1 MCCSILTNV
10 EEIVKKVRLSLKRG
24 SKPLSFTL
32 YDSAE
37 SAFYLKDE
45 PPYPDGFE
53 EDYRRVVTL
62 KPGEILEVEWIGS
75 EWVFADDLEDFL
87 YKPLLFNNN
96 AYDKYDKVRV
106 GKISPLKG
114 SEQKLGYLEVYAG
127 WILGG
132 HVPWESQVHQNG
144 LKITEVKGRIQSK
157 FDFPKLF
164 SDPSMGLLQQQE
176 EEQPLSEILN

>member
-1 MCCSILTNV
+1 M
-10 EEIVKKVRLSLKRG
+10 KKVRLSLKRG
-24 SKPLSFTL
+24 SKPWSFTL

-53 EDYRRVVTL
+53 EDYRKVVHL

-75 EWVFADDLEDFL
+75 EWVFSDDPEDMLF
-87 YKPLLFNNN
+87 KMILLNND

-106 GKISPLKG
+106 GKITPMKG
-114 SEQKLGYLEVYAG
+114 TQQKMGYLEVYAG

-132 HVPWESQVHQNG
+132 HVPWASQDLQNG

-164 SDPSMGLLQQQE
+164 SDPTMGLLQQQE
-176 EEQPLSEILN
+176 EEQPLGDVLN